1 MYEFTF
7 EIECAGH
14 PVGDMEIA
22 VDATLT
28 GSDDFDLNGLYL
40 FIGAESN
47 GMGTT
52 SKIYVRATDRVVIK
66 QRRFGMV
73 TEHWRSIP
81 ETDVFFP
88 EILEAVELER
98 DAILKHLHQERA
110 AA

>member
-40 FIGAESN
+40 FIAKTGDAI
-47 GMGTT
+47 GQPH
-52 SKIYVRATDRVVIK
+52 KRYVRATDRVVVK